1 MTPRRQMPLRAA
13 LLLVVV
19 ASSALGGCGK
29 SGVQYIKNSDRGL
42 FVKVPSDW
50 QRFDIEPHDR
60 PDSVIP
66 RAWQVFV
73 DADPEPT
80 VDHLFSPEA
89 TKPSALVEIVPLV
102 TSSPRDDISLTYLR
116 ALTIDPEGESDPL
129 ALIESGSDNLELVAY
144 DEMSTADGYWG
155 NHIVIN
161 VKQDDGSFAT
171 VGQTAMVDPELNHLY
186 RIAISCASDCY
197 DTNRQEINRIF
208 DSWTIEER

>member
-1 MTPRRQMPLRAA
+1 MNPGRQMPLRTAA
-13 LLLVVV
+13 LLLVV
-19 ASSALGGCGK
+19 ASIVMGACGDR
-29 SGVQYIKNSDRGL
+29 GVQYIKNSERGL

-50 QRFDIEPHDR
+50 QRFDLKVEDR
-60 PDSVIP
+60 ADSVIP

-80 VDHLFSPEA
+80 VDHLFSAHA

-129 ALIESGSDNLELVAY
+129 ALIESGSDTLELVAY
-144 DEMSTADGYWG
+144 DEMSTGDGYWG

-171 VGQTAMVDPELNHLY
+171 VGQTAMVDPDLNHLY